1 MSPEEIRTLEV
12 GQWLTFTPTIWS
24 QPISGQI
31 LSVDPEG
38 HLYIVWDDEH
48 RSLIKPDQL
57 HSSKFQL
64 EDTEGTPKR

>member
-24 QPISGQI
+24 QPISGQVI
-31 LSVDPEG
+31 RVDDQGLMIE
-38 HLYIVWDDEH
+38 WDDGH
-48 RSLIKPDQL
+48 TAPIKPDQL

-64 EDTEGTPKR
+64 EEVK

>member
-24 QPISGQI
+24 YPIPGQI
-31 LSVDPEG
+31 K
-38 HLYIVWDDEH
+38 YITPKGYFHVEWDDGH
-48 RSLIKPDQL
+48 YATIKPDQL